1 MIPTLLAMTLTTAL
15 MLQGS
20 TAVKCRQ
27 RLAAFLSEW
36 TLSTSWAQNN
46 AVEMFEKG
54 SCRGEDE
61 HEDNLETCPVVAT
74 ARAAAQL
81 ILPDL
86 YFSSF
91 VAYAVGFWPFVRLAV
106 KELQAA
112 WQWSSGTSVTQ
123 ASEGEFF
130 RVLLTIQTPTS
141 VPFCKIYLHSK
152 M

>member
-1 MIPTLLAMTLTTAL
+1 MISIGLSDFCIKMIPTLLSMILTTAL

-36 TLSTSWAQNN
+36 TLSTSRAQNN
-46 AVEMFEKG
+46 AAEVFEKG
-54 SCRGEDE
+54 SCPGEHG
-61 HEDNLETCPVVAT
+61 HEDGLETCPVVAT
-74 ARAAAQL
+74 ARAAAQS

-106 KELQAA
+106 KELQAV
-112 WQWSSGTSVTQ
+112 WQWSSGTSAAQ
-123 ASEGEFF
+123 ATEGEFF
-130 RVLLTIQTPTS
+130 RA
-141 VPFCKIYLHSK
+141 C
-152 M
+152 